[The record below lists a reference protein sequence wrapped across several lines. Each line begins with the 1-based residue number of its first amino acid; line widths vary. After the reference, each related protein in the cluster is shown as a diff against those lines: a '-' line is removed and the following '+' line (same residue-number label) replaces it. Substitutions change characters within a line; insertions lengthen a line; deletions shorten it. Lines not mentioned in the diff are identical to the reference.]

1 MRALAIRK
9 AFRISGLAYPK
20 MAQPGQEDGFC
31 KKIGVQG
38 KGSVDPN

>member
-1 MRALAIRK
+1 MRALVSRK
-9 AFRISGLAYPK
+9 AFRISGLAHPE

-31 KKIGVQG
+31 KKIVQG